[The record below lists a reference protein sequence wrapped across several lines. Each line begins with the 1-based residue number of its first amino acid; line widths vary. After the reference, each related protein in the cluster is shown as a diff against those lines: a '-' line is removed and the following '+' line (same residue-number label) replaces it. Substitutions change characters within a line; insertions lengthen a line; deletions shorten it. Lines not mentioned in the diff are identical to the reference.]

1 MLVFLT
7 SFSLL
12 GFQVRYS
19 DLFYLFSAV
28 DGFFMVLDGKS
39 SQEYTFNAR
48 VSQGSILSPILF
60 LLYTNNLPDV

>member
-12 GFQVRYS
+12 EFQVRYS
-19 DLFYLFSAV
+19 ALFYLFSAV

-48 VSQGSILSPILF
+48 VFQGSILSPILF
-60 LLYTNNLPDV
+60 LQYTNNLPDV